1 MEKIAIAVHS
11 FIHNHVDVSAGEI
24 VTGLSNAT
32 LSDLEKNGLVRF
44 EVQDDGTPA
53 EQGNAAQDKPPVRQ
67 SKTAKPIA
75 KPAPK
80 DLKPVQQTT
89 EPVQQTTE
97 PAQQTTEPV
106 TDGPVVEGQAT
117 SADSQVSANDA
128 APGAQGE

>member
-24 VTGLSNAT
+24 ITGLSNAT

-80 DLKPVQQTT
+80 DPK
-89 EPVQQTTE
+89 PVQQTTE

-106 TDGPVVEGQAT
+106 TDGSVVEGQAT

>member
-1 MEKIAIAVHS
+1 MRPCPIW
-11 FIHNHVDVSAGEI
+11 
-24 VTGLSNAT
+24 
-32 LSDLEKNGLVRF
+32 KNGLVRF

-80 DLKPVQQTT
+80 DPKPVQQTT

-97 PAQQTTEPV
+97 PV
-106 TDGPVVEGQAT
+106 TDGQVVEGQAT
-117 SADSQVSANDA
+117 SADSQVSANDV